1 LLPSWQELV
10 PASGISD
17 VACAR
22 PIGCELNIVTSRRE
36 LVECEL
42 KVEILLANDKFKP
55 AREQAAH
62 FRRFGERRAYENQS
76 IRRIQ
81 IPVLNATAKRLKS
94 DVMPVS
100 KVDC

>member
-1 LLPSWQELV
+1 MLPSWQELV

-55 AREQAAH
+55 ARE
-62 FRRFGERRAYENQS
+62 RAYENQS